1 MKMGPNKETHYQT
14 CASHLIDRIIAPSD
28 IYILVFS
35 TDNANLLQIGMRFSS
50 LWVIHKHLINIE
62 NDMTIWDFQKLKNR
76 KE

>member
-28 IYILVFS
+28 IYILVYS

-50 LWVIHKHLINIE
+50 V
-62 NDMTIWDFQKLKNR
+62 MSYS
-76 KE
+76 